1 LGEFDSE
8 AMEERPEGT
17 EENKAKT
24 KLEQQFE
31 KQ

>member
-1 LGEFDSE
+1 LGEFDTE
-8 AMEERPEGT
+8 AMGKKPKGT

>member
-1 LGEFDSE
+1 LAEFDIE
-8 AMEERPEGT
+8 AMEKKPKGT

-24 KLEQQFE
+24 KLEQKFE